1 MIKAGDVVRVDYT
14 GTLTDGTMFDSSVG
28 REPLEF
34 TVGAGQMIAGF
45 DQAVVGMEI
54 GTTKKIQIPC
64 AQAYGDHQENL
75 VIEVQRNQLPAELN
89 PKVGDRLG
97 MRQPNGRVVEV
108 AVTTLTDSSMIIDA
122 NHFLAGK
129 DLIFEITILEIKR

>member
-1 MIKAGDVVRVDYT
+1 VDYT

-34 TVGAGQMIAGF
+34 TVGSGQMIAGF
-45 DQAVVGMEI
+45 DQAIVGMEI

-64 AQAYGDHQENL
+64 VQAYGDRQEDL